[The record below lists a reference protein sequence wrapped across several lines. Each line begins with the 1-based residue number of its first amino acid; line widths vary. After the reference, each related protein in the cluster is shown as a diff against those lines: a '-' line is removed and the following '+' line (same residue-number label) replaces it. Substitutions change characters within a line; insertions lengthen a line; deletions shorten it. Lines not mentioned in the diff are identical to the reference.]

1 MEASKRP
8 AENGSNGNST
18 EAKKAK
24 LDPECGVMLFCGTTE
39 WQNALKP
46 GKLKED
52 SYHSKNNIHEPMRL
66 AALKGTRI
74 RHVGSGQDAGH
85 VVVVDETG
93 QAWSWGNNEHGQL
106 GQGDTRHRRIPTP
119 ISGTG
124 PGGHTIVAVSLGARH
139 TLLLTSLGSVLATGD
154 NTDGQCGQGEMKTK
168 NVSVGKVNEE
178 VETCTVKAL
187 KDFTAI
193 NYSGPPVIK
202 VSAGKEFSMLL
213 DVEGCVWTFGCQE
226 FGQLGNGT
234 DGAYNSANSKV
245 KMRHAGIS
253 QPYKLSRVY
262 ERDPK
267 TKKTK
272 MMQMMRIKDISAGSN
287 HGAMVDELGKVFSWG
302 AGTYGRTGLGD
313 PMDTHTP
320 VWMQSLDHP
329 RGKIENV
336 MCGNMITVLWGKTA
350 GSIYMAGC
358 IDNIRKE
365 CNMTPKQWYDMGES
379 VIQEGSGV
387 GFWRKGFVAVGE
399 DGKVTYCNNGPCY
412 GECANGERFRT
423 QGIPKKSKELDYV
436 HVMQVGTGANYA
448 VFVVRDTEEEDVEE
462 IDEYELLD
470 QTKIEFTEADM
481 KAE

>member
-1 MEASKRP
+1 
-8 AENGSNGNST
+8 
-18 EAKKAK
+18 
-24 LDPECGVMLFCGTTE
+24 
-39 WQNALKP
+39 
-46 GKLKED
+46 
-52 SYHSKNNIHEPMRL
+52 
-66 AALKGTRI
+66 
-74 RHVGSGQDAGH
+74 
-85 VVVVDETG
+85 
-93 QAWSWGNNEHGQL
+93 
-106 GQGDTRHRRIPTP
+106 
-119 ISGTG
+119 
-124 PGGHTIVAVSLGARH
+124 
-139 TLLLTSLGSVLATGD
+139 
-154 NTDGQCGQGEMKTK
+154 
-168 NVSVGKVNEE
+168 